1 MANGKKKGHVLAVPL
16 PVQGHVRP
24 LMKLCRLISS
34 RGVKV
39 TFVNS
44 EYVHRKILA
53 SDHQQ
58 NDDDDNMVLTSIPDG
73 LPPDDDR
80 KDGVAMLASLKT
92 TMAANLTDLIER
104 INSSKSSDERISCV
118 VADAS
123 VGWIFEVAEKMGIQ
137 VVGFLSSSAASFA
150 IMHHSPT
157 LIQQRILDLNGMCWF
172 HFTFCMQLISSI
184 SYCYSYFYY
193 YYII

>member
-1 MANGKKKGHVLAVPL
+1 
-16 PVQGHVRP
+16 
-24 LMKLCRLISS
+24 MKLCRLISS

-39 TFVNS
+39 TFVNT
-44 EYVHRKILA
+44 EHVHRKILA
-53 SDHQQ
+53 SNHQQ

-92 TMAANLTDLIER
+92 TMAANLRDLIER

-123 VGWIFEVAEKMGIQ
+123 VGWIFEVAGKMGIQ

-172 HFTFCMQLISSI
+172 DFTFCMQLINFFNFLLLFLFLLLL
-184 SYCYSYFYY
+184 YDYY
-193 YYII
+193 W